1 MTKEA
6 EDLATHV
13 SLCELRYQG
22 IQEKFAKVDVR
33 LNSIE
38 QTLSEIKRMILE
50 QRDAKFRVMVG
61 SASTVIVALI
71 GMLGYLITHLK

>member
-1 MTKEA
+1 MTKES

-13 SLCELRYQG
+13 SLCELRYQA
-22 IQEKFAKVDVR
+22 IQEKFAMVDAR

-38 QTLSEIKRMILE
+38 QTLGEIKRMILE
-50 QRDAKFRVMVG
+50 QRDAKFRVVVG

>member
-22 IQEKFAKVDVR
+22 IQEKFAKVDAR
-33 LNSIE
+33 LDSIE
-38 QTLSEIKRMILE
+38 QTLSEIKRMILD
-50 QRDAKFRVMVG
+50 QKDSRVRVVVG

-71 GMLGYLITHLK
+71 VMLGYLITHLK